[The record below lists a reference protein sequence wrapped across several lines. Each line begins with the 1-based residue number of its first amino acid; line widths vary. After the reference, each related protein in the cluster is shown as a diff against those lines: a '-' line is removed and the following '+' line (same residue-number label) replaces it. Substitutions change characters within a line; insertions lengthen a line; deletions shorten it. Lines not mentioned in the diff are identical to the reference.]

1 MKERVSLRRMTA
13 FFTSILLVVFCLP
26 TLALPAKAETTV
38 RQVNNIVLLA
48 QFDPLTEKNFMS
60 GDATNTVLSRC
71 NDTTT
76 YRSLTKYIDTISY
89 GQMHVDSYFPQLK
102 DGVIEPYVLSQSR
115 ESYTDY
121 NQYSVEM
128 IQNIA
133 IPADIPLDGDNDGY
147 IDNIVCVVDGKVT
160 SAADP
165 LWSKA
170 FYLDGG
176 LQVNGLTVGQVNLHS
191 GYSVIGSTLFNGIGT
206 VCHEFLH
213 SMG

>member
-38 RQVNNIVLLA
+38 RQVNNIVLFA

-60 GDATNTVLSRC
+60 GDATNTVLSMC

-121 NQYSVEM
+121 NQYAIEM
-128 IQNIA
+128 IQTIVM
-133 IPADIPLDGDNDGY
+133 PADIPLDGDNDGY
-147 IDNIVCVVDGKVT
+147 IDNIVCLVKSILSGWRFAGERAYRGT
-160 SAADP
+160 SQSAQRLFCDR
-165 LWSKA
+165 
-170 FYLDGG
+170 FYAI
-176 LQVNGLTVGQVNLHS
+176 QRHWNGLP
-191 GYSVIGSTLFNGIGT
+191 
-206 VCHEFLH
+206 
-213 SMG
+213 

>member
-38 RQVNNIVLLA
+38 RQVNNIVLFA

-60 GDATNTVLSRC
+60 GDATNTVLSMC

-121 NQYSVEM
+121 NQYAIEM

-147 IDNIVCVVDGKVT
+147 IDNIVCVVDGKVRI
-160 SAADP
+160 A
-165 LWSKA
+165 
-170 FYLDGG
+170 
-176 LQVNGLTVGQVNLHS
+176 
-191 GYSVIGSTLFNGIGT
+191 
-206 VCHEFLH
+206 E
-213 SMG
+213 